1 MVLKINLLCLV
12 LFLPSVF
19 SASFPLTAV
28 SHYSE
33 LAPCAASHLSRDFNT
48 YIYDGCSS
56 ANTPVSAYGSCLC
69 AQRLSTVQRS
79 ISIDFEFDP
88 ECSSTAVQPFV
99 TAFCD
104 KWGVDIGAAER
115 SHPSTTTTLGR
126 SRPTGTGT
134 SLHLHKQQYVRLRG
148 YIAIQLLLE
157 T

>member
-1 MVLKINLLCLV
+1 MMLKTELSCFAV
-12 LFLPSVF
+12 FLPFVF

-33 LAPCAASHLSRDFNT
+33 LAPCAISHLSVDLNS

-56 ANTPVSAYGSCLC
+56 ANTPISAYGSCLC
-69 AQRLSTVQRS
+69 AQRLSTIQRS

-104 KWGVDIGAAER
+104 RWGVDIGAAER
-115 SHPSTTTTLGR
+115 SRPSTTTTLGR
-126 SRPTGTGT
+126 SRITGTGT
-134 SLHLHKQQYVRLRG
+134 SLQLYKQRYVRLTEF
-148 YIAIQLLLE
+148 IAMQLLPE
-157 T
+157 A